1 MEDNLIKPVKTFAEH
16 SNDTSPLE
24 NHVDIQSFSLFYDKF
39 EAVRNVSLS
48 IPKNR
53 VTAMIGPSG
62 CGKSTLLRSINRMN
76 DFIPGTHEKGKIIFD
91 NHNIYNKNI
100 DEVALRTRIGM
111 VFQKPNVFP
120 KAFMITLHM
129 AHDFKGLSQNR
140 NLILLLKKA

>member
-1 MEDNLIKPVKTFAEH
+1 MEENLIKPVNTFAEH
-16 SNDTSPLE
+16 SNDTSALE

-91 NHNIYNKNI
+91 NHNITLI
-100 DEVALRTRIGM
+100 
-111 VFQKPNVFP
+111 F
-120 KAFMITLHM
+120 ITLSLLY
-129 AHDFKGLSQNR
+129 FIYSYF
-140 NLILLLKKA
+140 LIFFSMKKTIYKNWFYFILYLCTLEIIPYYYLISNVL